1 LVFSDLKQSKKPL
14 NRKLLGMNGESN
26 STPRAAMVQRM
37 AGDLGFALVGI
48 APAQP
53 SEHSDFV
60 KQWLAS
66 GSHGQM
72 SYLAENLA
80 VRMDPRQ
87 LLPGAQSVICVADLY
102 SDQSGD
108 DGSESSSSADD
119 GDMIAKPTEGSPVGR
134 IARYAWGDDYHKVIK
149 KRLFKLADALKT
161 RYPEF
166 EYRCA
171 VDTAPLL
178 EREHAQRA
186 GLGWTGK
193 HTLLIHPEL
202 GSWLLLGQIVTT
214 LRIATSAETG
224 YQAPTVVPDD
234 HCGTCTQCIDACPT
248 ECISPYQ
255 LDAQRCISY
264 LTIEHRGLIDPQLH
278 PAMGD
283 WIAGCD
289 ICQEVC
295 PFNNQLARSQ
305 EGDAQGQGDTGD
317 MKWPP
322 TIEAPYQ
329 PRPPAPGIELLE
341 ILNWD
346 AQSRQKAF
354 IKSSLKRIKL
364 DMLKRNALIAAG
376 NFLAGQVDAPLKE
389 RVEQLAQDLNEPELV
404 RQTAK
409 QVIEHLA
416 VAGSNQDHPTS

>member
-1 LVFSDLKQSKKPL
+1 MGD
-14 NRKLLGMNGESN
+14 ESN
-26 STPRAAMVQRM
+26 STPQAMLVQRM

-48 APAQP
+48 APSQP
-53 SEHSDFV
+53 TEHLDYI

-66 GSHGQM
+66 GRHGQM
-72 SYLAENLA
+72 SYLAENLS
-80 VRMDPRQ
+80 VRLDPRQ
-87 LLPGAQSVICVADLY
+87 LLKGAQSVICVADIY
-102 SDQSGD
+102 SGRSGQESSTIADGGD
-108 DGSESSSSADD
+108 DGEDANVIAGPKESRNA
-119 GDMIAKPTEGSPVGR
+119 VGR

-149 KRLFKLADALKT
+149 RRLFKLADALKT
-161 RYPEF
+161 RYPEY

-214 LRIATSAETG
+214 LKIATSAERDFPE
-224 YQAPTVVPDD
+224 PTVSPDD
-234 HCGTCTQCIDACPT
+234 HCGTCTRCIDACPT
-248 ECISPYQ
+248 QCISPYQ

-264 LTIEHRGLIDPQLH
+264 LTIEHRGLIDRQLH
-278 PAMGD
+278 QAMGD

-295 PFNNQLARSQ
+295 PFNSQQPRSQ
-305 EGDAQGQGDTGD
+305 DDDHRSAQDKGNSAESERTTSE
-317 MKWPP
+317 MKLQP
-322 TIEAPYQ
+322 TIQSCYQ
-329 PRPPAPGIELLE
+329 PRPPAPAIPLLQ

-346 AQSRQKAF
+346 AKSRQNAF

-364 DMLKRNALIAAG
+364 DMVKRNALIAAG
-376 NFLAGQVDAPLKE
+376 NYLAGQVDAQLKG
-389 RVEQLAQDLNEPELV
+389 RIEQLAKDPDEPDLV
-404 RQTAK
+404 RQTAR
-409 QVIEHLA
+409 QVMQGLA
-416 VAGSNQDHPTS
+416 AGATGSDNRPSSGR